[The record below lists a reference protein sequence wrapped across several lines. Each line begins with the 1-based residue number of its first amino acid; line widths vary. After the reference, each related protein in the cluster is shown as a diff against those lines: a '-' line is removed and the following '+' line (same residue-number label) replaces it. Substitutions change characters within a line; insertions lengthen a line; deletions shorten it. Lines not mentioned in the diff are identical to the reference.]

1 MPLFDFINVQPAA
14 GITRDVVL
22 VVRVV
27 LVVFVCAGPS
37 WQPQQSGQFAAL
49 MCIPLANECQDMLG
63 SLNAVST
70 EDVDEDECEDECEYS
85 YLQVITID
93 DPSRSPFINAFNVSL
108 RWQVADQV
116 NVPQMQLTRKQLRA
130 ADVAILQVMA
140 TTKATSTASAMSE
153 RKIALEML

>member
-1 MPLFDFINVQPAA
+1 
-14 GITRDVVL
+14 
-22 VVRVV
+22 
-27 LVVFVCAGPS
+27 
-37 WQPQQSGQFAAL
+37 
-49 MCIPLANECQDMLG
+49 MLG

-140 TTKATSTASAMSE
+140 TTKATTTTTATAIPE
-153 RKIALEML
+153 TTTTLKGKWRAYEIEDVDAEQGG